1 MRYVFSQ
8 TFTYMSMSMFLS
20 YLEICVCVE
29 MGLPHTLFCSPFF
42 KFKWNQSLSMCFIRF
57 IFFNGCIVLYGLN
70 VPSLFN
76 HITVDE
82 QIVSNFCY
90 CKTSVMHILVHLS
103 LHTCEFLL
111 ERFLR
116 TEMDGWKACTFKI
129 WQIH

>member
-1 MRYVFSQ
+1 M
-8 TFTYMSMSMFLS
+8 
-20 YLEICVCVE
+20 
-29 MGLPHTLFCSPFF
+29 H
-42 KFKWNQSLSMCFIRF
+42 FIRF
-57 IFFNGCIVLYGLN
+57 ILFNGCIVLYGLN

-116 TEMDGWKACTFKI
+116 TEMDG
-129 WQIH
+129 